1 MILFEFFKKMR
12 KRKNISIL
20 YFILEY
26 IKICSINS
34 ISLLSINKDIIQ
46 NINYRETEF
55 TFLKISNTNLINYYY

>member
-1 MILFEFFKKMR
+1 MR

-26 IKICSINS
+26 IKICSINT
-34 ISLLSINKDIIQ
+34 SLLSINKNIIQ

-55 TFLKISNTNLINYYY
+55 TFLKISNINLINYYY

>member
-1 MILFEFFKKMR
+1 MSFFKKMR

-34 ISLLSINKDIIQ
+34 ISLIKLSINKDIIQ

>member
-1 MILFEFFKKMR
+1 MR

-34 ISLLSINKDIIQ
+34 ISLIKLSINKDIIQ

>member
-1 MILFEFFKKMR
+1 MR

-34 ISLLSINKDIIQ
+34 ISLIKLSINKDIIQ

-55 TFLKISNTNLINYYY
+55 TFLKISNTNFINYYY

>member
-1 MILFEFFKKMR
+1 MILSFFKKMR

-55 TFLKISNTNLINYYY
+55 TFLKILNTNLINYYY

>member
-1 MILFEFFKKMR
+1 MR

-26 IKICSINS
+26 IKICSINTT
-34 ISLLSINKDIIQ
+34 SLLSINKNIIQ

>member
-1 MILFEFFKKMR
+1 MR

-26 IKICSINS
+26 IKICSINTT
-34 ISLLSINKDIIQ
+34 SLFSINKNIIQ

>member
-1 MILFEFFKKMR
+1 MILSFFKKMR

>member
-1 MILFEFFKKMR
+1 MR

-26 IKICSINS
+26 IKICSINTT
-34 ISLLSINKDIIQ
+34 SLLSINKNIIQ
-46 NINYRETEF
+46 NINYKETEF

>member
-1 MILFEFFKKMR
+1 MR

-26 IKICSINS
+26 IKICSINTT
-34 ISLLSINKDIIQ
+34 SLLSINKNIIQ

-55 TFLKISNTNLINYYY
+55 TFLKISNINLINYYY

>member
-1 MILFEFFKKMR
+1 MSFFKKMR

>member
-1 MILFEFFKKMR
+1 MILSFFKKMR

-26 IKICSINS
+26 IKICSINTT
-34 ISLLSINKDIIQ
+34 SLLSINKNIIQ

>member
-1 MILFEFFKKMR
+1 MR

>member
-1 MILFEFFKKMR
+1 MR

-26 IKICSINS
+26 IKICSINTT
-34 ISLLSINKDIIQ
+34 SLLSINKNIIQ
-46 NINYRETEF
+46 NINYRKTEF